1 MVRGFH
7 TTIPFALRFSV
18 FPGFQTKRSE
28 LCVSHGQSVTRPEAR
43 CGVFSSGRGQFV
55 EVFLSNNE
63 HSLWRLSWKVWE
75 EYPEK
80 IYDMSQT
87 S

>member
-1 MVRGFH
+1 M
-7 TTIPFALRFSV
+7 
-18 FPGFQTKRSE
+18 
-28 LCVSHGQSVTRPEAR
+28 
-43 CGVFSSGRGQFV
+43 